1 MHLHLRGAIS
11 FCRENTLCFDVF
23 LLPIDRL
30 ACHAMQCTSSL
41 RCPSACYSMT
51 RALIQNFNQI
61 IQYNSSKHVI
71 VLSGSH
77 TGILF
82 CEKGY
87 VGVWRGHG
95 PLKIPVIWNR
105 KRLFVKWKTS
115 LETNHILWWKK
126 KTERESHTQKI
137 HCFEG
142 KLRKA
147 KHDSSLTCSV
157 WSYEPKLHF
166 WVIWCFDVMVVSHA
180 RKQHVS
186 FCPGAGTDLTQPKKR
201 SWGED
206 G

>member
-1 MHLHLRGAIS
+1 MRGAIS

-95 PLKIPVIWNR
+95 PLKIPVI
-105 KRLFVKWKTS
+105 
-115 LETNHILWWKK
+115 
-126 KTERESHTQKI
+126 
-137 HCFEG
+137 
-142 KLRKA
+142 
-147 KHDSSLTCSV
+147 
-157 WSYEPKLHF
+157 
-166 WVIWCFDVMVVSHA
+166 
-180 RKQHVS
+180 
-186 FCPGAGTDLTQPKKR
+186 
-201 SWGED
+201 
-206 G
+206 

>member
-11 FCRENTLCFDVF
+11 FCRENTLWFDVF

-126 KTERESHTQKI
+126 RRKGNHTHKKYIVLRENSGKRNMTHLWPALSGLMNQNCI
-137 HCFEG
+137 FE
-142 KLRKA
+142 
-147 KHDSSLTCSV
+147 SSDALMSW
-157 WSYEPKLHF
+157 WSLMHGNNTLAF
-166 WVIWCFDVMVVSHA
+166 A
-180 RKQHVS
+180 
-186 FCPGAGTDLTQPKKR
+186 PGLGQT
-201 SWGED
+201 
-206 G
+206 